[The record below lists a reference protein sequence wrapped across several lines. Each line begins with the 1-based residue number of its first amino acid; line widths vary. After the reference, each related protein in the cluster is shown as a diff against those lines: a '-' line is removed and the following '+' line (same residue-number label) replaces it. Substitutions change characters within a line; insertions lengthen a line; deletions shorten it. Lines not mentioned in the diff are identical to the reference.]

1 MKKHHLSLIA
11 SVFLLTGCAGMNSEF
26 TCGATAKDQCMTMD
40 EANNKA
46 RAHSESAVK
55 TAVLPPLAT
64 LAPVSSPA
72 PVPRAASSVTTVSR
86 ITPVASPSPSL
97 VTPIVPAITTAPSTV
112 AASSSR
118 NPLTGR
124 SRATASL
131 TGSTPVSA
139 TRTAPVVPWVRA
151 TPASGWSDIGM
162 APPIRQSASVA
173 RLWIAAWVDEGQV
186 YHQPSVVSFEATA
199 AHWSVQ
205 GGTR

>member
-1 MKKHHLSLIA
+1 MKKHHLALIA
-11 SVFLLTGCAGMNSEF
+11 SAFLLSGCAGMNSEF

-55 TAVLPPLAT
+55 TAVLPPLTT

-72 PVPRAASSVTTVSR
+72 PVPHAASSVTTVSR
-86 ITPVASPSPSL
+86 VTPVASPSPSL

-112 AASSSR
+112 VASSSR

-131 TGSTPVSA
+131 TPVSA

-151 TPASGWSDIGM
+151 TPASGWADIGM
-162 APPIRQSASVA
+162 APPIWQSASVA

-186 YHQPSVVSFEATA
+186 YHQPSVVSFEATP

-205 GGTR
+205 GGTQ